1 MKPGLPPK
9 IPSPPVDAAG
19 PEAVAGPHR
28 ARRGG
33 VLLNLDRQLRD
44 SPPRARG
51 WNHLIGALCTQL
63 ALPAVLLALGGSA
76 AQAEALRDAATA
88 CDQDD
93 LFEPAQRAALRLA
106 LEMTRELQ
114 VADSTFLAGRSAL
127 GDDRQ
132 VVELVA
138 TIAFCNRVSRVI
150 VAPGIAREQ
159 RGCRAC

>member
-9 IPSPPVDAAG
+9 IPSLPVDAAG
-19 PEAVAGPHR
+19 PEAVAGPLR

-33 VLLNLDRQLRD
+33 VLLNLDRRLRD

-63 ALPAVLLALGGSA
+63 ALLALGGSA